1 MSKLRNFLC
10 AAFVVAT
17 GLLASAATAQSSATS
32 AQGTQGQ
39 TTAHPALPEVDRS
52 FVQAAA
58 MSSATEIDA
67 GKLAMTNSQDDD
79 VKSFARTMI
88 DDHTRLASELKA
100 ALPAGVKV
108 PENSP
113 DRTVLESLRPLK
125 GKQFD
130 DAYIAEVGLQGHR
143 QAIAAFQRE
152 VSGGQVPQIR
162 EAAHK
167 ALPIIQHHLQMAQEL
182 AQKKGVSR

>member
-1 MSKLRNFLC
+1 MSMLRNLLC
-10 AAFVVAT
+10 VAFVVAAAVP
-17 GLLASAATAQSSATS
+17 ASVATAQSARGQTS
-32 AQGTQGQ
+32 ADT
-39 TTAHPALPEVDRS
+39 ALPEIDRG

-67 GKLAMTNSQDDD
+67 GKLAMSNSQDDD
-79 VKSFARTMI
+79 VKSYARKMI
-88 DDHTRLASELKA
+88 EDHTRLASDLKA
-100 ALPAGVKV
+100 ALPAGLKV

-113 DRTVLESLRPLK
+113 DRAVLESLRPLK

-152 VSGGQVPQIR
+152 ASSGQVPQIR
-162 EAAHK
+162 EAARK
-167 ALPIIQHHLQMAQEL
+167 ALPTIQHHLQMAQEL
-182 AQKKGVSR
+182 AQKKGVSQ